1 MALLSGLPVSVFGT
15 PPPVEH
21 FTRLPDIDGVVL
33 SPSGNRLA
41 ILSFGKEGRRRLG
54 VVDLV
59 PSLGRPRI
67 VAEFGNADVTSVRWV
82 NDKRLVFDAFVPGA
96 EVRAGEAG
104 TSAVNH
110 DASGHRQLISWDSG
124 PREVSNITSRI
135 LPYGW
140 YFHSTIEGDGD
151 DIHVYKAAKDILGDL
166 TEIQI
171 GRLNTVTGELKSLS
185 YGMPKGTRHWLLDR
199 KSEPRVISAYVD
211 GRYKVYWRKPES
223 TEWTEVAN
231 FDALKEPGFA
241 PVLVDR
247 EGAILVATGIGTDT
261 EGLYQFDP
269 VARQVLPEPL
279 VKVAGFDLNPTMEVD
294 RQTGNLVGVHFVADR
309 PMSYWFDERLE
320 KIQRGI
326 DAALPGRMN
335 RLFCG
340 RCESTKFF
348 AIHSRSDRHPGEY
361 FLYDA
366 GKASLLLLGV
376 SRPWID
382 EASQGRRTFHR
393 IAARDGLQFPVYVT
407 HPANTAPS
415 QALPAVVLVHG
426 GPYVRGSNLGWNA
439 EAQFLASRGYRV
451 LQPEYR
457 GSTGYGSRL
466 FRAGWKQW
474 GRAMQDDL
482 VDAVQWAAKEG
493 LVDPTKVCIVG
504 ASYGGYAALM
514 APITHPG
521 VFRCAASF
529 AGVTD
534 IDLMYTVHW
543 GDISEASRRYS
554 MPVLIGD
561 PEKDAAILATA
572 SPLKRASE
580 IKIPVLLAHGGLDR
594 RVPIVHASK
603 FFNAA
608 RAGGVAIE
616 KVDYPTEGHG
626 FFLPANQAD
635 YFGRLERFLEK
646 SLESRW
652 LCHLT
657 QPPRGADDV
666 CRRPGGALKT
676 TPN

>member
-1 MALLSGLPVSVFGT
+1 MTTQSRTWVFTVLMALMTGLPLSVLGA

-21 FTRLPDIDGVVL
+21 FTRLPNIDGVVL

-59 PSLGRPRI
+59 PSVGQPRI
-67 VAEFGNADVTSVRWV
+67 VAAFSNADVTAVRWV

-96 EVRAGEAG
+96 EVREGDAG

-110 DASGHRQLISWDSG
+110 DGSEQRQLISWDLG
-124 PREVSNITSRI
+124 PREFSRVTSRI

-140 YFHSTIEGDGD
+140 HFHSTINGDGD
-151 DIHVYKAAKDILGDL
+151 DIHVYKGVTDILGDL
-166 TEIQI
+166 AEIQL
-171 GRLNTVTGELKSLS
+171 GRLNTVTGEFKSLS
-185 YGMPKGTRHWLLDR
+185 HGLPKGTRQWLLDR
-199 KSEPRVISAYVD
+199 KSEPRVVSAYAD
-211 GRYKVYWRKPES
+211 GRIKVYWRKLES

-231 FDALKEPGFA
+231 FDPLKEPGFA
-241 PVLVDR
+241 PVFVDR
-247 EGAILVATGIGTDT
+247 EGAILVAAEMGGDT

-269 VARQVLPEPL
+269 VAKRVLREPL
-279 VKVAGFDLNPTMEVD
+279 LKVAGFDLHPEIED
-294 RQTGNLVGVHFVADR
+294 DPQTGSLLGVHFVADR
-309 PMSYWFDERLE
+309 AMSYWFEERVE

-335 RLFCG
+335 RLFCR
-340 RCESTKFF
+340 RCGSTSFF
-348 AIHSRSDRHPGEY
+348 VIHSSSDKHPGEY

-366 GKASLLLLGV
+366 GKATLRLLGV

-393 IAARDGLQFPVYVT
+393 IAARDGLQIPVYVT
-407 HPANTAPS
+407 HPANAAPN

-426 GPYVRGSNLGWNA
+426 GPYARGSDLGWEA

-451 LQPEYR
+451 LQPEFR
-457 GSTGYGSRL
+457 GSTGYGYRL
-466 FRAGWKQW
+466 FRAGWKEW
-474 GRAMQDDL
+474 GRAMQNDL
-482 VDAVQWAAKEG
+482 VDAVQWATKEG
-493 LVDPTKVCIVG
+493 LVDPAKVCIVG
-504 ASYGGYAALM
+504 ASYGGYAAMM

-521 VFRCAASF
+521 AFVCAASF

-534 IDLMYTVHW
+534 IDLIYSVSWSDT
-543 GDISEASRRYS
+543 SAESRRYG

-561 PEKDAAILATA
+561 REKDAASLAAA

-580 IKIPVLLAHGGLDR
+580 IKVPVLLAHGGLDR

-603 FFNAA
+603 FFDAA

-616 KVDYPTEGHG
+616 WVDYPAEGHG
-626 FFLPANQAD
+626 FFIPANQAD
-635 YFGRLERFLEK
+635 YYGRLERFLEK
-646 SLESRW
+646 SLK
-652 LCHLT
+652 
-657 QPPRGADDV
+657 A
-666 CRRPGGALKT
+666 A
-676 TPN
+676 PN